1 LTPALALVN
10 AATKR
15 SAHPD
20 TVQQVSRTMGQV
32 ESALAGALERARVR
46 GDIAADKKPRE
57 LAQFLTTF
65 VQGLRVMGKARADR
79 AFLENAVTVALG
91 ALD

>member
-1 LTPALALVN
+1 M
-10 AATKR
+10 
-15 SAHPD
+15 
-20 TVQQVSRTMGQV
+20 MGQV
-32 ESALAGALERARVR
+32 ESTLAGALERTRVR

-65 VQGLRVMGKARADR
+65 VQGLRAMGKARADR
-79 AFLENAVTVALG
+79 VFLGNAVTVALG

>member
-1 LTPALALVN
+1 
-10 AATKR
+10 
-15 SAHPD
+15 
-20 TVQQVSRTMGQV
+20 MGQI

-46 GDIAADKKPRE
+46 GEIASDKKPQE

-65 VQGLRVMGKARADR
+65 LQGLRVMGKARADR
-79 AFLENAVTVALG
+79 PFLDNAVEVALG